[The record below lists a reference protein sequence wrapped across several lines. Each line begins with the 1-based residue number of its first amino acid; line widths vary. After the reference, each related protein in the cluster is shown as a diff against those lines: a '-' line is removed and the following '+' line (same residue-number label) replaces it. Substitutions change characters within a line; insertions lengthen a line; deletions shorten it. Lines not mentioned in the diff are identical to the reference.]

1 MEVEIQQFL
10 SELKMFRK
18 DLYKMIKC
26 LSYNMREPHEY
37 YADWKKPDT
46 ECDSLW
52 FYLHNISRVRSIG
65 LEWEQR
71 LTAKGHRELLW
82 GKGSAL
88 NGTFVMIVNFVQT
101 HKRSLCWT
109 LKMNEFM
116 VCKLYPN
123 KTVKKYL
130 SWVIFDTVNKEL

>member
-1 MEVEIQQFL
+1 MNWKC
-10 SELKMFRK
+10 SERI
-18 DLYKMIKC
+18 YTKMIKC
-26 LSYNMREPHEY
+26 LSYNMCEPHEY

-46 ECDSLW
+46 ESDSLW
-52 FYLHNISRVRSIG
+52 FYLYNISRSKILGDRNRSIG

-82 GKGSAL
+82 GERSVL
-88 NGTFVMIVNFVQT
+88 NGTFVMIVNFVQS

-123 KTVKKYL
+123 KTVKKCL
-130 SWVIFDTVNKEL
+130 SWVIFDIVNKEL